1 MNFFCSKNGEVLTL
15 RRFILLHFINY
26 PVDNKHSQR
35 ADAQKGELIPRI
47 PAHVKAMKED
57 GKLCEVDE
65 HAEFAE
71 QI

>member
-35 ADAQKGELIPRI
+35 ADAQKRKLIPRI
-47 PAHVKAMKED
+47 PAHVEVVKEY
-57 GKLCEVDE
+57 GELGEVDE
-65 HAEFAE
+65 HTEFAE
-71 QI
+71 